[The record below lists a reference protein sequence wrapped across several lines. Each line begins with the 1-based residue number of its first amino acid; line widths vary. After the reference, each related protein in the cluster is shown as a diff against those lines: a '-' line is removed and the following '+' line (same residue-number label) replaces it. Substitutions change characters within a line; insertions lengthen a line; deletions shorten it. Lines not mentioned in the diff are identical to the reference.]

1 MTTAEQLDAL
11 RGTLNRLEGRLDSQE
26 ALIAQL
32 MMGYTEMWVSIQML
46 YEELLTT
53 RSPEEQTA
61 FLERLRQVRQDMFDQ
76 MQAVATDGLDNVDPT
91 LAETLQRLVRDEPAA
106 TPTG

>member
-91 LAETLQRLVRDEPAA
+91 LAETLQRLVRNEPAA